1 MKKRWMAGL
10 LALCLLSGCSGK
22 QPEITNPSEQVQTVP
37 GTFTLTFIT
46 VGKGDAFLLTV
57 PDGRH
62 YLVDTGKAQDYP
74 QIVRTLRL
82 KGVTELEGIFL
93 SHGHKDH
100 IGSLVD
106 LMTAFP
112 TKRVYVSARD
122 LVTFLE
128 VDPRKTVPAMGAELV
143 ELTGGE
149 TLDLGG
155 VTAQIWVPE
164 QVDVENGNN
173 NSVIMRLVHG
183 ENGFLMMGDA
193 ETEEIAALLASD
205 FPVNARVLKLGHHG
219 ETDGTTPELLDAVG
233 ANIGLITGN
242 QEENP
247 DSVNPQ
253 VAAWL
258 NARQMEAYYS
268 EGEPLDLCSDG
279 TELTLKRYP
288 DGQLPQH
295 LDLSFTQVDREAQRV
310 TIRNNGSGKA
320 SLRGCTLISQRGDEV
335 FHFPADTT
343 LLPGQTLT
351 VACRDG
357 ALPGDLVWNRDSVWK
372 KHRDTA
378 LIYDENMN
386 LLDIAP
392 AEDGA

>member
-1 MKKRWMAGL
+1 MKKRWLAGL

-22 QPEITNPSEQVQTVP
+22 QPEITVPPETEQEQTGT
-37 GTFTLTFIT
+37 GTFTLTFLTI
-46 VGKGDAFLLTV
+46 GKGDAFLLTV

-74 QIVRTLRL
+74 QIARTLRV

-100 IGSLVD
+100 IGSLLD

-122 LVTFLE
+122 LVTFVE
-128 VDPRKTVPAMGAELV
+128 VNPRKAVPAMGAELV
-143 ELTGGE
+143 ELAGGE

-155 VTAQIWVPE
+155 VNAEIWVPE
-164 QVDVENGNN
+164 KVDVENGNN

-183 ENGFLMMGDA
+183 ENAFLMMGDA

-219 ETDGTTPELLDAVG
+219 ENDGTTPALLDGVG
-233 ANIGLITGN
+233 ADIGLITGN
-242 QEENP
+242 EAENP

-253 VAAWL
+253 VGAWL
-258 NARQMEAYYS
+258 EARQMEAYYS
-268 EGEPLDLCSDG
+268 EGDPLDLHSDG
-279 TELTLKRYP
+279 TNLTLERFP
-288 DGQLPQH
+288 DGQLPQT
-295 LDLSFTQVDREAQRV
+295 LDLRFTQVDRGAQRV

-320 SLRGCTLISQRGDEV
+320 SLQGCTLISQRGDEV

-343 LLPGQTLT
+343 LLPGQSLT

-357 ALPGDLVWNRDSVWK
+357 ALPGDLVWNRDAVWK

-378 LIYDENMN
+378 LLYDENMN
-386 LLDIAP
+386 LLDIEP
-392 AEDGA
+392 AEG